1 MTESPGQGNQRTPP
15 IWVLPCGSDGRA
27 LVRMPRCHLTPGAC
41 DDRAWQADPAAP
53 PERASGAGPAR
64 APPTRWPVAQPQPMA
79 GVAPAGRATALGR
92 HCRASR
98 SAPRSSLASPR
109 RAERGSRADGAAPD
123 RARIPPHR
131 QASLWPARPA
141 SPTSRP
147 GGPAGGPE
155 LGPPTPASGRTTSTS
170 QAQRLPW
177 ARS

>member
-1 MTESPGQGNQRTPP
+1 M
-15 IWVLPCGSDGRA
+15 A
-27 LVRMPRCHLTPGAC
+27 
-41 DDRAWQADPAAP
+41 AWPVDPAAP

-123 RARIPPHR
+123 RARIPLTAR
-131 QASLWPARPA
+131 QVSG
-141 SPTSRP
+141 RP
-147 GGPAGGPE
+147 GPRRRPPGPGARGGGAE
-155 LGPPTPASGRTTSTS
+155 LGPPTPSSGRTTSTS